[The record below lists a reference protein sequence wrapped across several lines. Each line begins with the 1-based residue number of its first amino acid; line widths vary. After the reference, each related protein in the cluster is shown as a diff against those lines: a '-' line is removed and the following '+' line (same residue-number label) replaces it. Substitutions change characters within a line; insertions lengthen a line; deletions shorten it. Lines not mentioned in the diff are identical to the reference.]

1 MVKITLGNI
10 MNNQIS
16 RGFSIDYEVLS
27 QQLKEMIELGGA
39 MNALEKTSAIIR
51 ENFLLGNAR
60 AVEFKSTVASI
71 TPVLRL
77 VGGDV
82 ENLLKMIEESG
93 RALSRVVVFNKE
105 VYTDLYLLGKLLG
118 TDYNT
123 IVRNFANV
131 GMSIASVGDDVEKSI
146 GYIKSIGMD
155 AKSIMKSV
163 VDNTDLLNR
172 FNFKEGVLGFSK
184 MAATAAMLK
193 VDMSDI
199 QSFADKV
206 FNVEGAIEAAA
217 AFQRLGV
224 FTGDLADPF
233 MLMNKSLND
242 PDGLI
247 KSIAAAAEQ
256 FTTLDAET
264 GRISINPSAIGLM
277 KEMGDQIG
285 IGAEKMK
292 RIAINMREFNERAS
306 QINFKFNLS
315 EDDEMLIA
323 NMAYLDKKGEYVI
336 NLRDEQ
342 TGNMIATKV
351 SELTEPQIKKLKEI
365 SEQEPE
371 ELVDIAKQTMTITEM
386 INNSVT
392 AMKYRMVFGAA
403 GSPEVLRFQEDYKEN
418 FIRNKFVKALDGAV
432 NEDFVKSIRGA
443 LTNLKFD
450 VNDFAGSFT
459 KLTTVGLSVMEKVGT
474 EIGEL
479 LKGITGLE
487 VIGDLLPSVN
497 SESGSPLSLT
507 PMNSFGLS
515 SIGTS
520 SANQTDISTLSN
532 TNLTNVVP
540 ITVKSGDDFRTF
552 LQGLATKQTDHK
564 LHIEIK
570 FTKQNQDSSFSSIPT
585 TIQDTL
591 IYNEAN
597 NIRSA
602 QYKIAAEPQFG

>member
-1 MVKITLGNI
+1 
-10 MNNQIS
+10 MNNPLS

-27 QQLKEMIELGGA
+27 QQLKEMYELGGA

-82 ENLLKMIEESG
+82 EDLLKMIEESG

-131 GMSIASVGDDVEKSI
+131 GMSIANVGDDVEKSI

-247 KSIAAAAEQ
+247 KSVAAAAEQ

-443 LTNLKFD
+443 LSNLKFD

-459 KLTTVGLSVMEKVGT
+459 KLANDGVGVMRKVGT

-487 VIGDLLPSVN
+487 DIGDLIPSAN
-497 SESGSPLSLT
+497 SGSGTPLGLT
-507 PMNSFGLS
+507 PMNNFGLS

-540 ITVKSGDDFRTF
+540 ITVKPGDDFRTF
-552 LQGLATKQTDHK
+552 LEGLATKQTDHK
-564 LHIEIK
+564 LNIEIK
-570 FTKQNQDSSFSSIPT
+570 FTKQTQDSSFSSLAP

-597 NIRSA
+597 SIRST
-602 QYKIAAEPQFG
+602 QYKIAAEPQPG